1 MYKLKRDRIY
11 PDMIIDRIVSML
23 KRLVSNYFT
32 LTGYTVAQ
40 EEIDAEVKRG
50 VSFRGTNIV
59 VLIFA
64 IFIAS
69 LGLNTNSTAVIIGAM
84 LISPLMG
91 PIIGIGFGL
100 GVQNFRLVHSS
111 ARNLAIAAGIS
122 VAASTVFFMISPV
135 GEGHSELLARTSPTI
150 YDVLIAFFGGGA
162 GIVGIASR
170 SKGNVLPG
178 VAIATALMPPLCTAG
193 FGLATLQMQYFFGAL
208 YLFVINSIFIALA
221 TFIGVKAMKYTPIAV
236 VDAAWNRRVRR
247 IIYTIVALTILPSI
261 YLTYNMI
268 SMNRFKLAAD
278 RFVTQEFRFAATH
291 VLSKNATK
299 IDGER
304 RIDVTLIGRI
314 LPADSLHVAMS
325 SRLQYYGLE
334 GVKLNIVQGESPV
347 FSGPTQTTTAT
358 DIYRIAQEALAE
370 RQHVVDSLEARLA
383 TTSRNDTI
391 SLQLS
396 REVRALFPQVVSIA
410 VSRSVFGSSGS
421 DCSDTVNVAL
431 LRYAGVLNG
440 VGRQRLRDFLAARLK
455 EPDIVLIDV
464 TKDITLGHDAKAD
477 NNISPKEPQL

>member
-1 MYKLKRDRIY
+1 
-11 PDMIIDRIVSML
+11 MIIDRIVSML

-40 EEIDAEVKRG
+40 EEIYAEVKRG

-314 LPADSLHVAMS
+314 LPADSLYVAMS

>member
-1 MYKLKRDRIY
+1 
-11 PDMIIDRIVSML
+11 MIIDRIAAML

-32 LTGYTVAQ
+32 LTGYTVEQ

-50 VSFRGTNIV
+50 VSFRGTNIL

-100 GVQNFRLVHSS
+100 GVHNFRLVHSS

-122 VAASTVFFMISPV
+122 VAASTAFFMISPV

-170 SKGNVLPG
+170 NKGNVLPG

-193 FGLATLQMQYFFGAL
+193 FGLATLQMQYLFGAL
-208 YLFVINSIFIALA
+208 YLFIINSIFIALA

-236 VDAAWNRRVRR
+236 ADVAWDRRVRR

-278 RFVTQEFRFAATH
+278 RFVAQEFRFPATH
-291 VLSKNATK
+291 VLSKNVSKT
-299 IDGER
+299 DGVR
-304 RIDVTLIGRI
+304 TIDVTLIGRI
-314 LPADSLHVAMS
+314 LPADSLKMAMA
-325 SRLQYYGLE
+325 SRLRYYGLDD
-334 GVKLNIVQGESPV
+334 VKLNIVQGESPV
-347 FSGPTQTTTAT
+347 LSAPSHNATAS

-370 RQHVVDSLEARLA
+370 RQHLVDSLEARLA
-383 TTSRNDTI
+383 TTARNDTI
-391 SLQLS
+391 SLQLA
-396 REVRALFPQVVSIA
+396 REVRALFPQIESIA
-410 VSRSVFGSSGS
+410 VCRSVFGSPDTFTG
-421 DCSDTVNVAL
+421 DTVNLAL
-431 LRYAGVLNG
+431 IRLDSDIDAT
-440 VGRQRLRDFLAARLK
+440 GRQRLRDFLAARLK
-455 EPDIVLIDV
+455 EPDVVIIDV
-464 TKDITLGHDAKAD
+464 TNSISLPNSSAIAD
-477 NNISPKEPQL
+477 KTINPAAPRP

>member
-1 MYKLKRDRIY
+1 
-11 PDMIIDRIVSML
+11 ML

-122 VAASTVFFMISPV
+122 VAASTAFFMISPV

-278 RFVTQEFRFAATH
+278 RFVTQEFRFPATY

-299 IDGER
+299 NDGER

-396 REVRALFPQVVSIA
+396 REVRALFPQVASIA

-421 DCSDTVNVAL
+421 VRSDTVNVAL
-431 LRYAGVLNG
+431 LRYAGALDG
-440 VGRQRLRDFLAARLK
+440 MGRQRLRDFLAARLK

-464 TKDITLGHDAKAD
+464 TKDITLDHDAQDD
-477 NNISPKEPQL
+477 NGVTPKEPQP

>member
-1 MYKLKRDRIY
+1 MYKLKRDKIY

-278 RFVTQEFRFAATH
+278 RFVTQEFRFPATH

-410 VSRSVFGSSGS
+410 VSRSVFGSSVS
-421 DCSDTVNVAL
+421 DRSDTVNVAL
-431 LRYAGVLNG
+431 LRYAGVLDE

-464 TKDITLGHDAKAD
+464 TKDITLGHDAQAD
-477 NNISPKEPQL
+477 NDVAPNEPPL

>member
-1 MYKLKRDRIY
+1 
-11 PDMIIDRIVSML
+11 ML

-32 LTGYTVAQ
+32 LTGSTVAQ

-268 SMNRFKLAAD
+268 SMNRFKLAAE

-314 LPADSLHVAMS
+314 LPADSLYVAMS

-334 GVKLNIVQGESPV
+334 GVKLNIVQG
-347 FSGPTQTTTAT
+347 
-358 DIYRIAQEALAE
+358 
-370 RQHVVDSLEARLA
+370 
-383 TTSRNDTI
+383 
-391 SLQLS
+391 
-396 REVRALFPQVVSIA
+396 
-410 VSRSVFGSSGS
+410 
-421 DCSDTVNVAL
+421 
-431 LRYAGVLNG
+431 
-440 VGRQRLRDFLAARLK
+440 
-455 EPDIVLIDV
+455 
-464 TKDITLGHDAKAD
+464 
-477 NNISPKEPQL
+477 